1 MRSVGMP
8 SAYMAVSDTRATSA
22 ASLSG
27 FSATYFAMEE
37 PPISSSPSTRKRML
51 TGSVP
56 VVVLRAGIG
65 DEVGGAFD
73 VGAVFGHGADA
84 RNAQELLQLLKEAG
98 AIVFDEVS
106 GGGEHGFSLG
116 GETTMRRPSG
126 TFGKAAASRRDT
138 RCGGLRVRR
147 RVGRAG
153 RKRRGRSEERRVGQ
167 ECR

>member
-1 MRSVGMP
+1 MQSVGML

-37 PPISSSPSTRKRML
+37 PPISSSPSTRKRMW

-73 VGAVFGHGADA
+73 VGAVFGQGSDA
-84 RNAQELLQLLKEAG
+84 RNPRDLL
-98 AIVFDEVS
+98 
-106 GGGEHGFSLG
+106 H
-116 GETTMRRPSG
+116 PS
-126 TFGKAAASRRDT
+126 
-138 RCGGLRVRR
+138 RR
-147 RVGRAG
+147 RVRFSLAKG
-153 RKRRGRSEERRVGQ
+153 SVGADTVSPWV
-167 ECR
+167 EKPLYGAH